1 MVEMRR
7 SFLPLLLA
15 VWLVVLPSSVVLVS
29 AADTGGVD
37 KMIED
42 TRSALQQTKKQE
54 QKAISALSKN
64 QRELNKIQQNLNNIN
79 SQLETAQQRAAR
91 AREELRQTEE
101 ELRNLEEKLDAR
113 RALLSKRINALY
125 RYGFFSYLEIILG
138 ATSLKDL
145 VYRYE
150 LSTYFLRQDLKLI
163 DEYKAVHQSVVAK
176 RKDLQAAHEELKART
191 RSIAV
196 LQARAATEKRKAAE
210 KVRLTQAEVAKI
222 QADRVR
228 LEQALEELERLSREL
243 GSEIRRR
250 GSDAALGTGRMM
262 WPVVGRITSSFGWR
276 RHPILKTNKYHSG
289 IDIAVPTGTP
299 VLAADTGVVLIAGW
313 RGGYGYLVAIDHG
326 RGISTFYGHNSSLLV
341 KEGDVVVK
349 GQRVALSGST
359 GLSTG
364 PHVHFEVRVK
374 GDPVNPRPYL
384 P

>member
-1 MVEMRR
+1 MRR
-7 SFLPLLLA
+7 PLLPFIVAACFAASLA
-15 VWLVVLPSSVVLVS
+15 WVAPGM
-29 AADTGGVD
+29 ATETGGVD
-37 KMIED
+37 KMIEE
-42 TRSALQQTKKQE
+42 TRSALQQTKKRE
-54 QKAISALSKN
+54 QKAISALSRN

-91 AREELRQTEE
+91 AREELRQAEA
-101 ELRNLEEKLDAR
+101 ELRDLEEKLDAR
-113 RALLSKRINALY
+113 RDLLRKRINVLY
-125 RYGFFSYLEIILG
+125 RYGPLSYLEVILG

-163 DEYKAVHQSVVAK
+163 DEYRSMHQAVVAK
-176 RKDLQAAHEELKART
+176 REDLQARHEELKART
-191 RSIAV
+191 RAIAV
-196 LQARAATEKRKAAE
+196 LQARAATERRKAAE
-210 KVRLTQAEVAKI
+210 KVRLTQQEVAKI

-250 GSDAALGTGRMM
+250 GSEAALGTGRMM
-262 WPVVGRITSSFGWR
+262 WPVVGRITSGFGWR
-276 RHPILKTNKYHSG
+276 RHPVLKTNKFHTG
-289 IDIAVPTGTP
+289 IDIAVSTGTP

-326 RGISTFYGHNSSLLV
+326 RGLSTFYAHNSVLLV

-349 GQRVALSGST
+349 GQRIALSGNT

-364 PHVHFEVRVK
+364 PHVHFEVRVN
-374 GDPVNPRPYL
+374 GDPVNPGPYL